1 LYIFYFYSWIFNILY
16 LAYLSPFVFLSLFF
30 FCTLFFGKKIS
41 FFIFYT
47 WNIYHSTLDL
57 FIPFFLFLSLFF
69 CNFFLIFSL
78 HYFFFNY
85 YTKTKEIVFH
95 YSNCNIVLLS
105 CYLKIYL
112 RSYIFLLKYMI
123 FTIVYY
129 M

>member
-1 LYIFYFYSWIFNILY
+1 MYIFYFYSWIFNILY

-47 WNIYHSTLDL
+47 WNIYHSTLLIYTIL
-57 FIPFFLFLSLFF
+57 FVLIFIFLQFFL
-69 CNFFLIFSL
+69 NFFFTL
-78 HYFFFNY
+78 FFFNY

-112 RSYIFLLKYMI
+112 GSYIFLLKYMI